1 MGIVLGLIFP
11 LSALI
16 SISVCIG
23 VAFIVS
29 RSRRNR
35 YPVAYSVVDN
45 ADTNDSMT
53 SFSTSVAAANST
65 SSYQPV
71 NQPLSLSGTPASDT
85 TQHYIPQPTRG
96 PVTAANNEAT
106 TQPLPDTV
114 PLVSSFNP
122 AQTIVDGEAPAADS
136 QPTTSSDIV

>member
-16 SISVCIG
+16 CISICIG
-23 VAFIVS
+23 VAFIVR
-29 RSRRNR
+29 RSRRNHH
-35 YPVAYSVVDN
+35 PVAYSVVAN
-45 ADTNDSMT
+45 ADTNDSTT

-85 TQHYIPQPTRG
+85 TQHYIPQPTRE
-96 PVTAANNEAT
+96 PVTAANNET
-106 TQPLPDTV
+106 TIQPLPDTV

-122 AQTIVDGEAPAADS
+122 AQTVVGETPAADS